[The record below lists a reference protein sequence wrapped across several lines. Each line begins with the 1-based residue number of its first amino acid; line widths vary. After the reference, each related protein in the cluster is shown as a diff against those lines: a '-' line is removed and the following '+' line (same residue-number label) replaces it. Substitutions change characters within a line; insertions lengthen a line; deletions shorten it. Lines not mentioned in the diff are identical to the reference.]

1 MKTLITGG
9 NVLMKN
15 GFVRSDMVI
24 ADGKVFALAPEFSDN
39 EADRVI
45 RCDNSFIIP
54 AFADVHVHLR
64 EPGFEYKETIRTGT
78 MAAAR
83 GGYSAVCSMPN
94 LKPAPSSPEALK
106 AELEAI
112 KKDAVIKVYPYG
124 TITRDQSGTGELSDM
139 AGLAAQT
146 VAFTD
151 DGKGIQKTELMSQAM
166 RKAKELDKI
175 IVAHCEDES
184 WLPEGGCV
192 HDGQFARRYG
202 FAGIPSESEW
212 CQAERDLDLERIISG
227 KYHICHVSTKET
239 VELVRRAK
247 EDGVDVTCE
256 TAPHYLVLCEDDII
270 DDGRFKMNPPVR
282 SAEDREALIEGIIDG
297 TVDMIATDHAPHA
310 AEEKS
315 RGLQGS
321 AFGIVG
327 LETAF
332 PVLFT
337 QLVLGGRI
345 SLEKLIK
352 LMSVAP
358 RRRFGLD
365 DGGENS
371 ITAKGYIC
379 AGQTADIAVLDIED
393 EYCIDPADFASMG
406 KSTPFAGMKVRGR
419 VLATFADGK
428 EVYNYKGTDNE

>member
-9 NVLMKN
+9 NILMKN
-15 GFVRSDMVI
+15 GFVKSDMLI

-83 GGYSAVCSMPN
+83 GGYSTICSMPN
-94 LKPAPSSPEALK
+94 LKPVPSSPEAMK
-106 AELEAI
+106 AELDAI
-112 KKDAVIKVYPYG
+112 EKDAVIKVYPYG
-124 TITRDQSGTGELSDM
+124 TITMDQSGTGELSDM
-139 AGLAAQT
+139 EGLSDKA

-151 DGKGIQKTELMSQAM
+151 DGKGIQKTELMSKAM
-166 RKAKELDKI
+166 RKAKELNKI
-175 IVAHCEDES
+175 IAAHCEDES
-184 WLPEGGCV
+184 WIPEGGCV
-192 HDGQFARRYG
+192 HAGRFARANG

-212 CQAERDLDLERIISG
+212 CQAERDLDLERMIG
-227 KYHICHVSTKET
+227 GRYHICHVSSAET

-247 EDGVDVTCE
+247 KEGVDVTCE
-256 TAPHYLVLCEDDII
+256 TAPHYLVLCEDDIL
-270 DDGRFKMNPPVR
+270 DEGRFKMNPPVR
-282 SAEDREALIEGIIDG
+282 SCEDREAIIEGIIDG
-297 TVDMIATDHAPHA
+297 TVDMIATDHAPHT
-310 AEEKS
+310 AEEKDG
-315 RGLQGS
+315 GLRGS

-337 QLVLGGRI
+337 QLVLGGKI
-345 SLEKLIK
+345 SLEKLVK
-352 LMSVAP
+352 LMAVAP

-365 DGGENS
+365 DGSEYS
-371 ITAKGYIC
+371 ISAKGYIC
-379 AGQTADIAVLDIED
+379 EGQTADITVLDIED
-393 EYCIDPADFASMG
+393 EYCIDPSNFISMG
-406 KSTPFAGMKVRGR
+406 KSTPFSGMRVRGKII
-419 VLATFADGK
+419 ATFADGK
-428 EVYNYKGTDNE
+428 EVYYYKGTDDE